1 MIQHYYPTAESY
13 LSPNNVQNVV
23 SQLFKGRLKMICS
36 LWARCHLIPSVFWR
50 FTHIIHILIYLRHFK
65 PKNMAKID
73 LLWLLTLFLLIYEQK
88 KRDIQIPSV
97 KLLHFK
103 CQQNEKSHLNL
114 AFFMF
119 MFLFGIFMQMFLIRQ
134 MCHLHICTLS
144 TCGLLRKCELELRT
158 EMTINMST

>member
-1 MIQHYYPTAESY
+1 
-13 LSPNNVQNVV
+13 
-23 SQLFKGRLKMICS
+23 
-36 LWARCHLIPSVFWR
+36 
-50 FTHIIHILIYLRHFK
+50 
-65 PKNMAKID
+65 MAKVD

-103 CQQNEKSHLNL
+103 CQQNEKSHLNVHVSVWDIY
-114 AFFMF
+114 ANV
-119 MFLFGIFMQMFLIRQ
+119 LIRQ

>member
-23 SQLFKGRLKMICS
+23 SQLLKGHLKMICS

-73 LLWLLTLFLLIYEQK
+73 LLWLLTLFLWFMDRK
-88 KRDIQIPSV
+88 KEI
-97 KLLHFK
+97 FK
-103 CQQNEKSHLNL
+103 FPLWNFYILNVDKMKKVIW
-114 AFFMF
+114 MF
-119 MFLFGIFMQMFLIRQ
+119 MFLFGIFMQMFLIRK

-158 EMTINMST
+158 KMTINMST

>member
-65 PKNMAKID
+65 PKNMAKVD

-97 KLLHFK
+97 KLLHFNVNK
-103 CQQNEKSHLNL
+103 MKKVIW
-114 AFFMF
+114 MF
-119 MFLFGIFMQMFLIRQ
+119 MFLFGIFMQMFLIRK

-158 EMTINMST
+158 KMTINMST

>member
-65 PKNMAKID
+65 PKNMAKVD

-103 CQQNEKSHLNL
+103 CRQNEKSHLNVHVSVWDIY
-114 AFFMF
+114 ANV
-119 MFLFGIFMQMFLIRQ
+119 LIRQ